1 MNLLADGIGQRWHG
15 RRTGRKLTAAR
26 QRLMMDLLPSLRLD
40 PYANLAAD
48 AALFPKPVDDIWME
62 IGFGSGEHLV
72 AKAARH
78 PNIGFIG
85 CEPYVNG
92 VATLLAKVNEQALT
106 NVRIYDN
113 DVRQLIP
120 VMATA
125 CLGRLYLLFSD
136 PWPKVRHH
144 GRRITVASNL
154 DQFARL
160 LRPGAEFRFATDQ
173 AEFAVWTLERVL
185 RDRRFSWMARAADD
199 WRLAPEDWVET
210 RYEQKAR
217 ARGLKPVYLNFLR
230 TDADSP

>member
-1 MNLLADGIGQRWHG
+1 MSALADRIGQRWFG

-26 QRLMMDLLPSLRLD
+26 QRLLMELLPSLRLD
-40 PYANLAAD
+40 PDTRLD
-48 AALFPKPVDDIWME
+48 AVATLFPTPVDDLWME
-62 IGFGSGEHLV
+62 IGFGAGEHLA
-72 AKAARH
+72 AKAASH

-85 CEPYVNG
+85 CEPYING
-92 VATLLAKVNEQALT
+92 VATLLARVNDQALT
-106 NVRIYDN
+106 NIRIYDN

-120 VMATA
+120 VMPSA

-154 DQFARL
+154 DEFARL

-185 RDRRFSWMARAADD
+185 RDRRFTWLARAADD
-199 WRLAPEDWVET
+199 WRLAPADWVET

-217 ARGLKPVYLNFLR
+217 NRGLKPVYLNFLR
-230 TDADSP
+230 TDADSS